1 MARENRYLR
10 DIPLPG
16 LEDGPMGYRG
26 PAVCKIV
33 GISYRQLDYWTTTDL
48 VTPSVRD
55 AEGSGTQRL
64 YAFEDIVVLKV
75 IKNLLDAGV
84 SLQRIRAAL
93 DYVRER
99 NLSLRDITLMSDGK
113 TVYALDDQQQIIDL
127 LASGQG
133 VFGIAVQPVYA
144 DVEAQITK
152 MPAERAATVVS
163 RAAGTPAD
171 MADRKSTRLNSSHA
185 NISYAVFCLN
195 KK

>member
-16 LEDGPMGYRG
+16 LEEGPTGYRG

-33 GISYRQLDYWTTTDL
+33 GISYRQLDYWTTTEL

-64 YAFEDIVVLKV
+64 YAFEDIVQLKV
-75 IKNLLDAGV
+75 IKKLLDAGV
-84 SLQRIRAAL
+84 SLQRIRSAL
-93 DYVRER
+93 EFVRER
-99 NLSLRDITLMSDGK
+99 GLSMRDITLMSDGK
-113 TVYALDDQQQIIDL
+113 TVYALDDQQEIIDL

-133 VFGIAVQPVYA
+133 VFGIAVKPVYA

-152 MPAERAATVVS
+152 MPAERA
-163 RAAGTPAD
+163 TPAVSPRRGD
-171 MADRKSTRLNSSHA
+171 ADVASAADGT
-185 NISYAVFCLN
+185 
-195 KK
+195 

>member
-16 LEDGPMGYRG
+16 LEEGPTGYRG

-33 GISYRQLDYWTTTDL
+33 GISYRQLDYWTTTEL
-48 VTPSVRD
+48 VTPTVRD

-64 YAFEDIVVLKV
+64 YAFEDIVQLKV
-75 IKNLLDAGV
+75 IKKLLDAGV

-93 DYVRER
+93 EFVRER
-99 NLSLRDITLMSDGK
+99 GLSLRDITLMSDGK
-113 TVYALDDQQQIIDL
+113 TVYALDDQQEIIDL

-133 VFGIAVQPVYA
+133 VFGIAVKPVYA

-152 MPAERAATVVS
+152 MPAERAAPPLSTP
-163 RAAGTPAD
+163 RGAGDTGPTAADAP
-171 MADRKSTRLNSSHA
+171 
-185 NISYAVFCLN
+185 
-195 KK
+195 